1 MVTIC
6 NVKGCAS
13 IPYSMSKKR
22 KLYIL
27 YVYVYVDH
35 FYKLEKRLT
44 LSLVL
49 FVSFISVSIG
59 VVRREDF
66 RKAKQMSLLSRALQ
80 LSFNFF
86 SKIKLLRF

>member
-1 MVTIC
+1 MVTIR
-6 NVKGCAS
+6 NVKGFAS

-49 FVSFISVSIG
+49 FVSFSVSIG

-86 SKIKLLRF
+86 SKILLLRF

>member
-49 FVSFISVSIG
+49 LVSFSVSIG